1 MGDWDRMA
9 ETQIGR
15 YRPLEA
21 YPLIRTRSVD
31 ELMHSV
37 ERIWGKNLMSF
48 PQGAKGF
55 SVHANHYQLGA
66 IGISYATHGNR
77 IRIELP
83 SLGSVGYLLSYG
95 GSAEATVRRSQVE
108 VRSDQA
114 YTVSAGETVKL
125 DYAANFE
132 QLAIKIDAAALSRKL
147 EAIAGQH
154 IDRNLQFE
162 PIAADTGARAKNL
175 RRIIQF
181 LMRQAD
187 ADATRLSPVALAE
200 LEQAIMVSFLLST
213 RHDYSDS
220 LDRQSIHSAPWQVHL
235 AEEYIS
241 AHWDQPITIEALSI
255 ITGSSGRSIFHSFK
269 HSRGYSPM
277 DFLKDVRLDHSK
289 RMLSVPDAATSVTD
303 VAFTCGFGNLGHF
316 SGYYRQK
323 FGELP
328 SNTLARARSAGHKKH
343 TS

>member
-1 MGDWDRMA
+1 
-9 ETQIGR
+9 
-15 YRPLEA
+15 
-21 YPLIRTRSVD
+21 
-31 ELMHSV
+31 
-37 ERIWGKNLMSF
+37 
-48 PQGAKGF
+48 
-55 SVHANHYQLGA
+55 
-66 IGISYATHGNR
+66 
-77 IRIELP
+77 
-83 SLGSVGYLLSYG
+83 
-95 GSAEATVRRSQVE
+95 
-108 VRSDQA
+108 
-114 YTVSAGETVKL
+114 
-125 DYAANFE
+125 
-132 QLAIKIDAAALSRKL
+132 
-147 EAIAGQH
+147 
-154 IDRNLQFE
+154 
-162 PIAADTGARAKNL
+162 
-175 RRIIQF
+175 
-181 LMRQAD
+181 AD